1 MSAQTRPLLGDSGEW
16 ILKTIKRNPEGLL
29 LLAAGAVLMLRTN
42 GSQSSQSASMD
53 AAYSAPADD
62 TSSLTAKVAGTVSE
76 TARRTT
82 DAVGSYASAASDTA
96 RQSLDAAKS
105 YASSAAEYAGEV
117 RRKVGEQSDRVAR
130 QTRSMAQGVLQN
142 QPLAIMVAG
151 LAAGAAL
158 AATFPPTEL
167 EKETLGPAGDQVS
180 KAAERVGDQL
190 KQATMKAGEK
200 LKSAAEERG
209 LHTEGLKDVASEVA
223 GTFKASIRGQ
233 PQQANDGGSAP
244 QPDSTSRSG

>member
-1 MSAQTRPLLGDSGEW
+1 M
-16 ILKTIKRNPEGLL
+16 
-29 LLAAGAVLMLRTN
+29 
-42 GSQSSQSASMD
+42 
-53 AAYSAPADD
+53 
-62 TSSLTAKVAGTVSE
+62 SE

-96 RQSLDAAKS
+96 RQTFDTAKS
-105 YASSAAEYAGEV
+105 YASSAAEYAGEA
-117 RRKVGEQSDRVAR
+117 RRKVGEQSDRIAR
-130 QTRSMAQGVLQN
+130 QTRSMAQGVIQN

-190 KQATMKAGEK
+190 RQATMKAGEK

-223 GTFKASIRGQ
+223 ETFKASMRGQ
-233 PQQANDGGSAP
+233 PEQAKDGGPAP
-244 QPDSTSRSG
+244 QPDSASRSG